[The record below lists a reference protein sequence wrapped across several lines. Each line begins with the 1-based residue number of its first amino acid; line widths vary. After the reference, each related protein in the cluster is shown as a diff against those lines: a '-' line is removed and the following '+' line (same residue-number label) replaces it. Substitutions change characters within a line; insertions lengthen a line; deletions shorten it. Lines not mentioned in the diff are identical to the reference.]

1 MKIINW
7 FQIPAEDIDRAVSF
21 YSDVL
26 KAAFHRLEH
35 QGEKHAFF
43 ALDTLETQRTG
54 GEIIQSTRNKPSQDG
69 ALIYLN
75 AADGVDAALA
85 RVDKAGGK
93 ILMSKTSIGENG
105 FIALFLDTE
114 GNKIGLH
121 SM

>member
-7 FQIPAEDIDRAVSF
+7 FQIPAMDIERATKF

-26 KAAFHRLEH
+26 HASFHRLEH

-43 ALDTLETQRTG
+43 ALDTLETLRTG
-54 GEIIQSTRNKPSQDG
+54 GEIIQSARNKPSQDG
-69 ALIYLN
+69 ALIYLS
-75 AADGVDAALA
+75 APEGVDSALA

-93 ILMSKTSIGENG
+93 ILMNKTSIGENG
-105 FIALFLDTE
+105 FIALILDTE

-121 SM
+121 SL